1 MQKTA
6 MVLKGIAMINLRANG
21 WYVINTS
28 SGADTKLK
36 KKLKELIS

>member
-1 MQKTA
+1 MQKIT

-21 WYVINTS
+21 WYAINIS
-28 SGADTKLK
+28 SGVDTKLK